1 MTALKPYPEMKETGL
16 DWLGPVPTH
25 WEVEPLGRLGSFAT
39 GKGGDRLDE
48 RASGIPCIRYGDL
61 YTTHRRFVTESRS
74 FVPRAQAAKYSPIR
88 FGDVLFAATGET
100 AEEIGESAVN
110 LIRSEACCGRD
121 VIRFRPN
128 RTVDARYLGYA
139 TNCLPAAG
147 QKGAMGLGITVAHIY
162 AEQLKRLT
170 VTLPP
175 LAEQGAIVRFLD
187 RVERRIRKFLHAKKR
202 LIALLEEQK
211 LVVVHRAVT
220 GKLDV
225 RTGRRYCPCRDSGA
239 AWLGRVPEHWVVER
253 LKSSMANVVQ
263 PCDERRLGDAFVSL
277 ERVEGW
283 TGRIARVEPGDPPGG
298 RLKRFAAGDILFGK
312 LRPHLAR
319 VASPSTGGLC
329 GGEFLVLRP
338 RRSAFSGRY
347 VERVLRSKPVVA
359 AIDSLAGG
367 TAVPRAEWSALGCLT
382 IARPPLAEQ
391 HAIVDYLEG
400 AEAGIDERIARA
412 RRQIELA
419 AELHARLVADVV
431 TGKHDVRGAPVT
443 LPELVSYAVGGD
455 VEDAL
460 QNGAT
465 PALAGRPAYPVNRRR
480 CDGAR

>member
-74 FVPRAQAAKYSPIR
+74 FVPRAKAANYSPIR

-175 LAEQGAIVRFLD
+175 LAEQGTIVRFLD
-187 RVERRIRKFLHAKKR
+187 RVERRIRKFLDAKKR

-319 VASPSTGGLC
+319 VASPSAGGLC

-347 VERVLRSKPVVA
+347 VERVLRSQPVVA

-443 LPELVSYAVGGD
+443 LPELVSYAVGGN

-460 QNGAT
+460 QNGAP
-465 PALAGRPAYPVNRRR
+465 PALAGRPPAGIS
-480 CDGAR
+480 CESQAL